1 MKTLCPY
8 LLAALAF
15 AALLLCSS
23 LPSPSGAGLD
33 PSGIARH
40 SNCVLVTPQGPA
52 FMAAALCR

>member
-8 LLAALAF
+8 LLAAVAV
-15 AALLLCSS
+15 AALLLASS

-33 PSGIARH
+33 ASDIARRA
-40 SNCVLVTPQGPA
+40 NCVLVTPQGPA